1 MASYVYLI
9 QNGDLFNIGFTNN
22 LERTRIDL
30 RPGELI
36 AFLITDKPEPLI
48 KNLRKTY
55 VDNRLPGSDYYRL
68 ANSQVKECRYLLEGE
83 GDGSNNYFQPFLK
96 GPSLVIFF
104 IFSWLLVTYFIIE
117 FAVNPILS
125 RFG

>member
-36 AFLITDKPEPLI
+36 AFLITEQPEPLI
-48 KNLRKTY
+48 KNIRKTY
-55 VDNRLPGSDYYRL
+55 VDNRLPGSAYYRL
-68 ANSQVKECRYLLEGE
+68 ANSQVKECRLLLE

-96 GPSLVIFF
+96 GPILYIFF
-104 IFSWLLVTYFIIE
+104 VLSWFTLTYTIIE
-117 FAVNPILS
+117 LAVDPILS
-125 RFG
+125 KFS

>member
-9 QNGDLFNIGFTNN
+9 QNGDLYNIGSTNN

-30 RPGELI
+30 RPGELV
-36 AFLITDKPEPLI
+36 AFLITEKPEPLI
-48 KNLRKTY
+48 KNLRKIY

-68 ANSQVKECRYLLEGE
+68 ANSQVKECRSLLEG
-83 GDGSNNYFQPFLK
+83 DGAKNYFQPFFK
-96 GPSLVIFF
+96 GTTLFIFF
-104 IFSWLLVTYFIIE
+104 IFTWLLLTYMIIE
-117 FAVNPILS
+117 FAVDPILS

>member
-9 QNGDLFNIGFTNN
+9 RNGDLFNIGHTSN

-36 AFLITDKPEPLI
+36 AFLITDKPEALI
-48 KNLRKTY
+48 KTLRKTY
-55 VDNRLPGSDYYRL
+55 ADNRLPSSDYYRL
-68 ANSQVKECRYLLEGE
+68 ANSQVKECRSLLE

-96 GPSLVIFF
+96 GPSLFFFF
-104 IFSWLLVTYFIIE
+104 IFSWLLVTYLIIQ
-117 FAVNPILS
+117 FAVNPVLS
-125 RFG
+125 RLS

>member
-22 LERTRIDL
+22 LERTRIEL

-36 AFLITDKPEPLI
+36 AFSITEKPEPLI
-48 KNLRKTY
+48 KNLRKIY
-55 VDNRLPGSDYYRL
+55 IDNRLPGSDYYRL
-68 ANSQVKECRYLLEGE
+68 ANSQVKECRSFLE
-83 GDGSNNYFQPFLK
+83 GDGSSSFLQPLLR
-96 GPSLVIFF
+96 GPILFFFF
-104 IFSWLLVTYFIIE
+104 ILSWLLITYFIII

-125 RFG
+125 RFS

>member
-22 LERTRIDL
+22 LERTRIEL

-36 AFLITDKPEPLI
+36 AFSITDKPEPI
-48 KNLRKTY
+48 ISNLRKIY
-55 VDNRLPGSDYYRL
+55 IDNRLPGSDYYRL
-68 ANSQVKECRYLLEGE
+68 ANSQAKECRSILE

-96 GPSLVIFF
+96 GPSLILFF
-104 IFSWLLVTYFIIE
+104 ILSWFFITYILIE
-117 FAVNPILS
+117 VAVNPILN
-125 RFG
+125 RFS

>member
-9 QNGDLFNIGFTNN
+9 QNGDLFNLGFTNN

-36 AFLITDKPEPLI
+36 SFLITDNPDTLI

-55 VDNRLPGSDYYRL
+55 ADNRLPGSDYYRL
-68 ANSQVKECRYLLEGE
+68 ANSQVKECCLLLE

-96 GPSLVIFF
+96 GPRLLIFF
-104 IFSWLLVTYFIIE
+104 IISWLLVTYFIIE
-117 FAVNPILS
+117 FAVNPVLS
-125 RFG
+125 RFN

>member
-22 LERTRIDL
+22 LERTRIEL

-36 AFLITDKPEPLI
+36 AFSITEKPESII
-48 KNLRKTY
+48 KNLRNIY

-68 ANSQVKECRYLLEGE
+68 ANSQVKECRSLLE
-83 GDGSNNYFQPFLK
+83 GDGSNNFFQPFLK
-96 GPSLVIFF
+96 GPSLVMFF
-104 IFSWLLVTYFIIE
+104 LFSWFLITLIIIQY
-117 FAVNPILS
+117 AINPILI

>member
-22 LERTRIDL
+22 LERTRIEL

-36 AFLITDKPEPLI
+36 AFSITESPEPLI

-55 VDNRLPGSDYYRL
+55 IDNRLPGSDYYRL
-68 ANSQVKECRYLLEGE
+68 ANSQVKECRSFLEGE
-83 GDGSNNYFQPFLK
+83 GSNNYFQPFLK
-96 GPSLVIFF
+96 GPSLILFF
-104 IFSWLLVTYFIIE
+104 ISAWIIITYIIIQ
-117 FAVNPILS
+117 FAVNPVLS
-125 RFG
+125 TFS

>member
-22 LERTRIDL
+22 LERARIDL

-36 AFLITDKPEPLI
+36 AFLTTETPEPLI
-48 KNLRKTY
+48 KNLRKIY
-55 VDNRLPGSDYYRL
+55 VDNRIPGSDYYRL
-68 ANSQVKECRYLLEGE
+68 SNSQVKECRILLE

-96 GPSLVIFF
+96 GPSLFIFF
-104 IFSWLLVTYFIIE
+104 IFSWFFLTYIIIN
-117 FAVNPILS
+117 FVLDPILS
-125 RFG
+125 RFS

>member
-22 LERTRIDL
+22 LERTRVEL

-36 AFLITDKPEPLI
+36 AFLTTDNPEPII
-48 KNLRKTY
+48 KNLRKIY

-68 ANSQVKECRYLLEGE
+68 ANFQVRECRLLIE
-83 GDGSNNYFQPFLK
+83 GDEANNYFQSFLK
-96 GPSLVIFF
+96 GPTLVFF
-104 IFSWLLVTYFIIE
+104 FMFSWLLITYFIIE
-117 FAVNPILS
+117 FAVNPIFTRL
-125 RFG
+125 G

>member
-22 LERTRIDL
+22 LERARIDL

-36 AFLITDKPEPLI
+36 AFLTTETPEPLI
-48 KNLRKTY
+48 KNLRKIY
-55 VDNRLPGSDYYRL
+55 VDNRIPGSDYYRL
-68 ANSQVKECRYLLEGE
+68 SNSQVKECRILLE

-96 GPSLVIFF
+96 GPRLF
-104 IFSWLLVTYFIIE
+104 ILFMFSWFFVTYIIIE
-117 FAVNPILS
+117 FAVDPILG
-125 RFG
+125 RFS

>member
-1 MASYVYLI
+1 MI

-36 AFLITDKPEPLI
+36 AFLITDNPEPLI

-68 ANSQVKECRYLLEGE
+68 ANSQVKQCRFLLED
-83 GDGSNNYFQPFLK
+83 DGSNNYFQPFLK
-96 GPSLVIFF
+96 GSNLLIFF
-104 IFSWLLVTYFIIE
+104 ISSWLLLTYFIIE

-125 RFG
+125 RFS